1 VSSVP
6 EPMLDASD
14 DGRRSGRGA
23 AEMAAV
29 VADAV
34 GIGLWLLDA
43 DGRTLY
49 RNASLDRWLGEI
61 DSLRALAASLP
72 GVPIERF
79 VERLRPS
86 GLDVATGVFR
96 AMMDVALVNQGP
108 VTILLD
114 SRKQF

>member
-49 RNASLDRWLGEI
+49 RNASLLI
-61 DSLRALAASLP
+61 H
-72 GVPIERF
+72 I
-79 VERLRPS
+79 
-86 GLDVATGVFR
+86 
-96 AMMDVALVNQGP
+96 
-108 VTILLD
+108 
-114 SRKQF
+114 